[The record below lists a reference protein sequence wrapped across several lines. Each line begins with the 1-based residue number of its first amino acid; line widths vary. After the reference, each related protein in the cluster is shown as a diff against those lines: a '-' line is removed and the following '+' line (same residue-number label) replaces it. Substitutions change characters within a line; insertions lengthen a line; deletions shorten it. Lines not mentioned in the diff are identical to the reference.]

1 MRKVMFNKSENG
13 SLFLNNKTQSIRL
26 KRSIRFDN
34 IEQRLVAIKMYNE
47 EFDVIYLT
55 EMDIHNPENW
65 KAFESFVQNNKE
77 IIKESKDVSMF
88 LNNKT
93 QAVRI
98 PASMAFPAHSKEA
111 TIEEYFV
118 ANSEQDLSTS
128 SQKIL
133 KLIVARG

>member
-1 MRKVMFNKSENG
+1 MREVMFNKSENG
-13 SLFLNNKTQSIRL
+13 SLFFNNKTQSIRL

-47 EFDVIYLT
+47 DSDVIYLT
-55 EMDIHNPENW
+55 EMGIHNPENW
-65 KAFESFVQNNKE
+65 KAFESFVQKNKE

-93 QAVRI
+93 QSVRI
-98 PASMAFPAHSKEA
+98 PASMAFSPQSKEA
-111 TIEEYFV
+111 TIEEYFIAESQSDV
-118 ANSEQDLSTS
+118 STS

-133 KLIVARG
+133 KLIVDRG

>member
-65 KAFESFVQNNKE
+65 KAFESFVQHNKE

-98 PASMAFPAHSKEA
+98 PASMAFPPQSKEA
-111 TIEEYFV
+111 TIEEYFIAESQSDV
-118 ANSEQDLSTS
+118 STS

-133 KLIVARG
+133 KLIVGRG

>member
-1 MRKVMFNKSENG
+1 MREVMFNKSENG
-13 SLFLNNKTQSIRL
+13 SLFFNNKTQSIRL

-47 EFDVIYLT
+47 DSDVIYLT

-65 KAFESFVQNNKE
+65 KAFESFVQKNKE

-98 PASMAFPAHSKEA
+98 PASMAFPPQSKEA
-111 TIEEYFV
+111 MIEEYFIAESQSDV
-118 ANSEQDLSTS
+118 STS

-133 KLIVARG
+133 KLIVDRG

>member
-1 MRKVMFNKSENG
+1 MREVMFNKSESG
-13 SLFLNNKTQSIRL
+13 SLFFNNKTQSIRL

-47 EFDVIYLT
+47 NYDVIYLT

-65 KAFESFVQNNKE
+65 KAFETFVQKNKE

-98 PASMAFPAHSKEA
+98 PASMAFPAQSKEA
-111 TIEEYFV
+111 TIEEYFI
-118 ANSEQDLSTS
+118 ANSQSDVSTS

-133 KLIVARG
+133 KLIVDRG

>member
-1 MRKVMFNKSENG
+1 MREVMFNKSENG
-13 SLFLNNKTQSIRL
+13 SLFFNNRTQSIRL

-47 EFDVIYLT
+47 DSDVIYLT

-65 KAFESFVQNNKE
+65 KAFESFVQKNKE

-98 PASMAFPAHSKEA
+98 PASMAFSPQSKEA
-111 TIEEYFV
+111 TIEEYFI
-118 ANSEQDLSTS
+118 AESQSDISTS

-133 KLIVARG
+133 KLIVDRG

>member
-1 MRKVMFNKSENG
+1 MREVMFNKSENG
-13 SLFLNNKTQSIRL
+13 SLFFNNKTQSIRL

-47 EFDVIYLT
+47 DSDVIYLT

-65 KAFESFVQNNKE
+65 KAFESFVQKNKE

-98 PASMAFPAHSKEA
+98 PASMAFSPQSKEA
-111 TIEEYFV
+111 TIEEYFIAESQSDV
-118 ANSEQDLSTS
+118 STS

-133 KLIVARG
+133 KLIVDRG

>member
-1 MRKVMFNKSENG
+1 MREVVFNKSESG

-47 EFDVIYLT
+47 KADVIYLT
-55 EMDIHNPENW
+55 EMDIHDNEKW
-65 KAFESFVQNNKE
+65 KAFQSFVQKNKE

-98 PASMAFPAHSKEA
+98 PASMAFPMGSREA
-111 TIEEYFV
+111 TIEEYFIASKGDIST
-118 ANSEQDLSTS
+118 AN
-128 SQKIL
+128 QKIL
-133 KLIVARG
+133 KLIVARGQ

>member
-1 MRKVMFNKSENG
+1 MREVMFNKSENG
-13 SLFLNNKTQSIRL
+13 SLFFNNKTQSIRL

-34 IEQRLVAIKMYNE
+34 IEQRLIAIKMYNE
-47 EFDVIYLT
+47 DSDVIYLT

-65 KAFESFVQNNKE
+65 KAFESFVQKNKE

-98 PASMAFPAHSKEA
+98 PASMAFSPQSKEA
-111 TIEEYFV
+111 TIEEYFIAESQSDV
-118 ANSEQDLSTS
+118 STS

-133 KLIVARG
+133 KLIVDRG

>member
-1 MRKVMFNKSENG
+1 MREVMFNKSDIG
-13 SLFLNNKTQSIRL
+13 SLFFNNKTQSVRL

-34 IEQRLVAIKMYNE
+34 IEQRLVAIKIYNE
-47 EFDVIYLT
+47 NSDSIYLT
-55 EMDIHNPENW
+55 EMSIHEPDNW
-65 KAFESFVQNNKE
+65 KAFENFARLNKE

-98 PASMAFPAHSKEA
+98 PASMAFPPDSKEA
-111 TIEEYFV
+111 RIEEYFITESEES
-118 ANSEQDLSTS
+118 NSAL

-133 KLIVARG
+133 KLIVDRG